1 MALILYETADGVA
14 TITLNRAEK
23 LNAFAGTMR
32 DDLLKALQTAGRS
45 PEVGAVIITG
55 AGRGFSAGGDVEAMA
70 AMQREDRTGDF
81 EGLLQAGTAITLLI
95 RTMPK
100 AVIAA
105 VNGVAAGAGCNLAL
119 ACDLRVASTA
129 AKIGATFVR
138 IGMHPD
144 WGGTFFLP
152 RIVGTSRALEM
163 LWTGRMIEAEEALAI
178 GLFDQVV
185 APETLLTEA
194 KMLAMR
200 IAAGP
205 RQAIADMKAAVYAS
219 FSNSLE
225 AQLQLE
231 RENQLRAF
239 ASEDAREGITGFLEK
254 RDPRFSGR

>member
-1 MALILYETADGVA
+1 MGLILYETADGVA
-14 TITLNRAEK
+14 TITLNRPEK

-32 DDLLKALQTAGRS
+32 DDLLKALQAAAES
-45 PEVGAVIITG
+45 SEVGAVIVTG

-70 AMQREDRTGDF
+70 AMQREGRSRDF
-81 EGLLQAGTAITLLI
+81 EGLLEAGAAITSLV

-119 ACDLRVASTA
+119 ACDYRLASTS

-144 WGGTFFLP
+144 WGGTYFLP

-163 LWTGRMIEAEEALAI
+163 LWTGRMVEAVEALAI
-178 GLFDQVV
+178 GLVDRVV
-185 APETLLTEA
+185 APDALQAEA
-194 KMLAMR
+194 RVLAKR

-205 RQAIADMKAAVYAS
+205 QKPIADIKAAVYAS
-219 FSNSLE
+219 LANPLE
-225 AQLQLE
+225 AQLQIE

-239 ASEDAREGITGFLEK
+239 DSEDAREGITAFLEK
-254 RDPRFSGR
+254 REPRFSGQ

>member
-1 MALILYETADGVA
+1 MGLILYETADGVA

-32 DDLLKALQTAGRS
+32 DELLKALQTAAQS
-45 PEVGAVIITG
+45 PDVGAVILTG

-70 AMQREDRTGDF
+70 AMQREKRTRDF
-81 EGLLQAGTAITLLI
+81 ESLLEAGAAITSLI

-119 ACDLRVASTA
+119 ACDYRIASSA

-144 WGGTFFLP
+144 WGGTHFLP
-152 RIVGTSRALEM
+152 RMVGASRALEM
-163 LWTGRMIEAEEALAI
+163 LWTGRMVEADEALAI
-178 GLFDQVV
+178 GLFDRVV
-185 APETLLTEA
+185 APDTLQAEA
-194 KMLAMR
+194 RTLAER

-205 RQAIADMKAAVYAS
+205 RKAIADIKAAVYAS
-219 FSNSLE
+219 FANPLD
-225 AQLQLE
+225 AQLQTE

-239 ASEDAREGITGFLEK
+239 DSEDAREGITAFLEK
-254 RDPRFSGR
+254 RDPKFSGR